1 MPASR
6 KINKD
11 DIIRVCLDIVR
22 KDGING
28 INARRVAKELNCSV
42 QPIFF
47 NFSPNITLVAISITG
62 KFVTLLIYGTVLLER
77 GFTSIT

>member
-1 MPASR
+1 MPVSR

-28 INARRVAKELNCSV
+28 INARRVAKELKCST
-42 QPIFF
+42 QPIFYLYK
-47 NFSPNITLVAISITG
+47 NII
-62 KFVTLLIYGTVLLER
+62 IYN
-77 GFTSIT
+77 